1 MAAINVK
8 GLNKTFDYFKKA
20 PGLKGSL
27 KSLFW
32 RETLHHR
39 AVRDVSFSI
48 EEGELV
54 GFLGPNG
61 AGKTTTLKI
70 LSGILYPTSG
80 EVTVLGHVPWKR
92 EAAYQRQFSIVM
104 GQKNQLWWDLPAR
117 ESFALNRDIYEID
130 PGRYER
136 ILGEL
141 VEIMG
146 IGHLLDVQ
154 VRKLSMG
161 ERMKCEL
168 IAALLH
174 QPRVLFLD
182 EPTIGLDVVSQENIR
197 AFIEDYNRTQKT
209 TVILT
214 SHYMRDVER
223 LCRRVL
229 VISDGRIIYDGGL
242 ADLADRY
249 VDHKIVTLRL
259 GRRVPDDVLARFGRI
274 SEQSGLSVTLE
285 VPKKDLAQTAQAL
298 LSALPV
304 EDLSIEEV
312 AIESVIATMFGQ
324 RPGDRGEEDTTAGA
338 AQPPP
343 VVESD
348 RSVRGAG

>member
-1 MAAINVK
+1 MTAIEVK
-8 GLNKTFDYFKKA
+8 GLNKTFDYFKKD

-32 RETLHHR
+32 RETLYHH
-39 AVRDVSFSI
+39 AVRDVSFAI

-61 AGKTTTLKI
+61 AGKTTTLKV

-80 EVTVLGHVPWKR
+80 EVSVLGYVPWRR
-92 EAAYQRQFSIVM
+92 EEAYQRLFSIVM

-117 ESFALNRDIYEID
+117 ESFALNRDIYQID
-130 PGRYER
+130 RARYRR
-136 ILGEL
+136 ILDEL

-146 IGHLLDVQ
+146 VGPLLDVQ

-182 EPTIGLDVVSQENIR
+182 EPTIGLDVVSQEHIR
-197 AFIEDYNRTQKT
+197 SFITEYNRTEQT

-229 VISDGRIIYDGGL
+229 VIADGAIIYDGAL
-242 ADLADRY
+242 AELADRY

-259 GRRVPDDVLARFGRI
+259 AQRVPDEILARFGRV
-274 SEQSGLSVTLE
+274 SEHNGLTVTLE
-285 VPKKDLAQTAQAL
+285 VPKKDLAQTAQTL
-298 LSALPV
+298 LTALPV
-304 EDLSIEEV
+304 DDLSIEEV
-312 AIESVIATMFGQ
+312 AIESVIATMFN
-324 RPGDRGEEDTTAGA
+324 E
-338 AQPPP
+338 QPRARTPAP
-343 VVESD
+343 
-348 RSVRGAG
+348 RA

>member
-1 MAAINVK
+1 MTAIQVN
-8 GLNKTFDYFKKA
+8 GLNKTFDYFKKE
-20 PGLKGSL
+20 PGFKGSL

-32 RETLHHR
+32 RETLYRH
-39 AVRDVSFSI
+39 AVKDVSFSI
-48 EEGELV
+48 DEGELV

-80 EVTVLGHVPWKR
+80 EVSVLGHVPWKR
-92 EAAYQRQFSIVM
+92 EPAYQRQFAIVM

-117 ESFALNRDIYEID
+117 ESFELNRDIYEID
-130 PGRYER
+130 RSAYER
-136 ILGEL
+136 TLGEL
-141 VEIMG
+141 VEILG
-146 IGHLLDVQ
+146 VGSLLDVQ

-197 AFIEDYNRTQKT
+197 GFIEAYNRTKKT

-214 SHYMRDVER
+214 SHYMRDVVR

-229 VISDGRIIYDGGL
+229 VINDGRIVYDGGL
-242 ADLADRY
+242 AELADRY

-259 GRRVPDDVLARFGRI
+259 AQPVAPQALARFGTVT
-274 SEQSGLSVTLE
+274 EHNGLSVTLH
-285 VPKKDLAQTAQAL
+285 VPKKDLAQTAQGL

-312 AIESVIATMFGQ
+312 AIETVIATMFAEQSGGT
-324 RPGDRGEEDTTAGA
+324 REKD
-338 AQPPP
+338 
-343 VVESD
+343 
-348 RSVRGAG
+348 

>member
-1 MAAINVK
+1 MTAIQVK
-8 GLNKTFDYFKKA
+8 GLNKTFDYFKKE
-20 PGLKGSL
+20 PGFKGSL

-32 RETLHHR
+32 RETLYRH
-39 AVRDVSFSI
+39 AVKDVSFSI
-48 EEGELV
+48 DEGELV

-80 EVTVLGHVPWKR
+80 EVSVLGHVPWKR
-92 EAAYQRQFSIVM
+92 EPVYQRQFAIVM

-117 ESFALNRDIYEID
+117 ESFELNRDIYEID
-130 PGRYER
+130 RSAYER
-136 ILGEL
+136 TLGEL
-141 VEIMG
+141 VEILG
-146 IGHLLDVQ
+146 VGSLLDVQ

-197 AFIEDYNRTQKT
+197 AFIEAYNRTKKT

-229 VISDGRIIYDGGL
+229 VINDGRIVYDGSL
-242 ADLADRY
+242 VELADRY

-259 GRRVPDDVLARFGRI
+259 AQPVVPQALARFGTVT
-274 SEQSGLSVTLE
+274 EHNGLSVTLN
-285 VPKKDLAQTAQAL
+285 VPKKDLAQTAQGL

-312 AIESVIATMFGQ
+312 AIETVIATMFAEQSGGK
-324 RPGDRGEEDTTAGA
+324 REKG
-338 AQPPP
+338 
-343 VVESD
+343 
-348 RSVRGAG
+348 